1 MSQWKYFLE
10 DEVLGLKDELILK
23 LDQMRSVAGVP
34 IVITSGL
41 RALDAN
47 NAAQGVH
54 DSAHLKGL
62 AADIH
67 CPDSPTRFKLIGAA
81 FQVGFR
87 RIEVA
92 NAHIHVD
99 IDPDLPQDVLWLGI
113 SH

>member
-41 RALDAN
+41 RTLGT
-47 NAAQGVH
+47 NAVTQGVH

-67 CPDSPTRFKLIGAA
+67 CPDSGTRFKLVAAA
-81 FQVGFR
+81 FQVGFK
-87 RIEVA
+87 RIEA
-92 NAHIHVD
+92 ASAHIHVD
-99 IDPDLPQDVLWLGI
+99 IDPDLPQNVLWLGI